1 MDAQSFYCMAGPT
14 EWPNPPAY
22 YSFSSLAVLGECPR
36 RWQLIHGRYGDLD
49 RLPEAPSEAA
59 EAGHIVHEVLS
70 RVMVALAQRGLPAQ
84 GSKAFQE
91 AMTTIDLRG
100 LVQRHIKEIH
110 AKIEGH
116 PRATAAHWHLT
127 LGDVLNRVLH
137 QFHLTYPAVQAGKT
151 SKISPSSPA
160 KGLPVENKN
169 LASKLTAKGL
179 LSEEE
184 VRHATLR
191 LRGFIDLIHAT
202 KTGPIIL
209 DFKTGAPHDEYH
221 DQLELYAL
229 LWWSSTG
236 QIPSALVLRYADR
249 EDRWTIDEAKLQQL
263 ESTYKN
269 LLDKIDAT
277 LSKKPADAQP
287 GPHCRRCPGR
297 PFCDPYWTT
306 GPAGVDPLTA
316 AEGTWLD
323 VEGKLLA
330 VGEGAAQVALQGKQV
345 TLTLQEPALLRA
357 AVGSRLRLLGVRRGP
372 SESLQLGERSEVFFR
387 DLLPTI

>member
-1 MDAQSFYCMAGPT
+1 MDAQVFYRMTGPT
-14 EWPNPPAY
+14 GWPSPPAY
-22 YSFSSLAVLGECPR
+22 YSYSSLSVLQECPR
-36 RWQLIHGRYGDLD
+36 RWQLIQGQYGDLN

-59 EAGHIVHEVLS
+59 EVGHLVHEVLS
-70 RVMVALAQRGLPAQ
+70 RLMVALAQRGLPSL
-84 GSKAFQE
+84 GSKGFQE
-91 AMTTIDLRG
+91 AMKSIDLRG
-100 LVQRHIKEIH
+100 LVQRQIDTVHG
-110 AKIEGH
+110 KIEGH
-116 PRATAAHWHLT
+116 PRAAAVHWHLT

-137 QFHLTYPAVQAGKT
+137 QFHLTYPLVQAGKT
-151 SKISPSSPA
+151 IKIPPSTPSKGSKI
-160 KGLPVENKN
+160 ENKD
-169 LASKLTAKGL
+169 LASKLTVKGL

-184 VRHATLR
+184 VRHATMR

-202 KTGPIIL
+202 QTGPVIL
-209 DFKTGAPHDEYH
+209 DFKTGAQHDEH
-221 DQLELYAL
+221 RNQLELYAL

-249 EDRWTIDEAKLQQL
+249 EDRWTIDEATLLQM

-269 LLDKIDAT
+269 LLDKFDAA
-277 LSKKPADAQP
+277 LSKKPADAHP

-306 GPAGVDPLTA
+306 GPAGVDPLSA

-330 VGEGAAQVALQGKQV
+330 VGEGAAQVLIQGNQV
-345 TLTLQEPALLRA
+345 TLTLQEPTLLRA
-357 AVGSRLRLLGVRRGP
+357 AVGSTLRLLGVRRGP

-387 DLLPTI
+387 DALPAS